1 MISKEIEWE
10 LDNSTTE
17 RLEELLECNLHNPF
31 VVSAISEELQYRNI
45 N

>member
-17 RLEELLECNLHNPF
+17 RLEELLECNMHNQF
-31 VVSAISEELQYRNI
+31 VVDAISEELQFRNF